1 MWSSNHFSTSSCFL
15 HFSMSNLFRVQV
27 FQGPGSSG
35 SGSRVRVQVLEVA
48 MQRSSVKNFNEIFR
62 YSFLIIQNAY
72 KLDKKYKSIH
82 ANKYILLTKYD
93 KKYEKKY
100 GVVIQCDNNKE
111 VSQYKFLLQYSDA
124 KRVYN
129 VIITEGKVVRLKD
142 CQTCVIIIQK
152 QILNQSKFIP
162 PG

>member
-1 MWSSNHFSTSSCFL
+1 
-15 HFSMSNLFRVQV
+15 
-27 FQGPGSSG
+27 
-35 SGSRVRVQVLEVA
+35 
-48 MQRSSVKNFNEIFR
+48 MQRYSVKNFNEIFR
-62 YSFLIIQNAY
+62 YHSFLIIQNAY

-82 ANKYILLTKYD
+82 ANKYIQQTKYD

-100 GVVIQCDNNKE
+100 GVVIQCDNK

-142 CQTCVIIIQK
+142 CRTCVMIIQK

-162 PG
+162 PGYAFWKDLVKNIIL